1 MPTATAPIRLAPSR
15 LFLLAGAVL
24 LAGCASTPRLP
35 ESESLALPDGPR
47 IDHAPLP
54 ESPATAAVNGP
65 PPVGSAIA
73 MSALAYIGTRYRFGG
88 STPESGFDCSG
99 FVRWVFRDH
108 LQPDFP
114 RASQAMA
121 QVDAPSVAPTELVS
135 GDLVFFRIRGSRIS
149 HVGIYVGD
157 DRFIHAP
164 SRGGAVRIDSLG
176 ESYWQRRYAG
186 AKRIIADR

>member
-1 MPTATAPIRLAPSR
+1 MPIVTAPIRLC
-15 LFLLAGAVL
+15 LLAGAVL
-24 LAGCASTPRLP
+24 LAGCASAPRVSP
-35 ESESLALPDGPR
+35 SESLALPDGPG

-54 ESPATAAVNGP
+54 ESPATAASGA
-65 PPVGSAIA
+65 PPVGSTIA

-99 FVRWVFRDH
+99 FVRWVFREH

-114 RASQAMA
+114 RASHAMA
-121 QVDAPSVAPTELVS
+121 QIDAPSVAPAELVS

-176 ESYWQRRYAG
+176 ESYWQRRFAG
-186 AKRIIADR
+186 AKRIIAQR